1 MKTEVIVRELA
12 QLAGKLGIR
21 VVFDAGNFR
30 GGACKVKQSPY
41 LVLNK
46 RHPAEV
52 HVGLLAERLRNVPEE
67 ALTVRPAV
75 RKALEALWQARNAD
89 TPELELHDE
98 PA

>member
-1 MKTEVIVRELA
+1 MKTEAMVKELA

-30 GGACKVKQSPY
+30 GGACEVKQRPY

-52 HVGLLAERLRNVPEE
+52 HVGLLAERLRDMPEE

-75 RKALEALWQARNAD
+75 RKVLEALWQARKPD
-89 TPELELHDE
+89 TPE
-98 PA
+98 